1 MKNTHVRKNHCL
13 LMSVL
18 AGFAVTMILGWAVA
32 AEAQAV
38 KGKGTPNF
46 IPVWTSPSTIGD
58 SLMQQAGT
66 NVNVSGGIVATT
78 LSGNGAG
85 VTNVN
90 AATLGALPPGAFAQ
104 LGSPNIFTM
113 NQTINGN
120 LTLGGSINNALT
132 LQGNLTDSN
141 LDQSAN
147 VIGGFGGNSNFPG
160 NSVATGV
167 VGATIAGGGGGI
179 LVGNFA
185 YPNVVTGAWGTI
197 GGGANNQAGGGNST
211 TVAGGFQNIASST
224 AATVGGGNQNTA
236 SAIDATIGGGGLNTA
251 SAIDATIGGGGLNT
265 ASGDDATVG
274 GGGNNTASGFSSTVA
289 GGAQNTASFEG
300 ATVAGGEN
308 NKAAGQFSMVLGGQ
322 STSALGKYSFAAGHI
337 ATANYDGSFVWSDTT
352 GIAFDNA
359 PNQFI
364 AQASG
369 GFALYSAPN
378 GTAGVILLAGSGSW
392 SSQSDRSVKS
402 NLSRVDG
409 QALLVRL
416 AALPIATWNYKA
428 QPDST
433 RHMGPM
439 AQDFHEAFGLGEDD
453 RYISTVDA
461 EGVALAAIQA
471 LYHLSQEKDRK
482 IEQLTQEVKE
492 LQTKMARLTGEQ

>member
-1 MKNTHVRKNHCL
+1 MFSRGFQFRPNSKEGKTMKDFRR
-13 LMSVL
+13 
-18 AGFAVTMILGWAVA
+18 VTIALVGMILGWAVVA
-32 AEAQAV
+32 QAQAV
-38 KGKGTPNF
+38 RGAGTTNT
-46 IPVWTSPSTIGD
+46 IPVWTSSSMIGN
-58 SLMQQAGT
+58 SSITQ
-66 NVNVSGGIVATT
+66 SGG
-78 LSGNGAG
+78 SF
-85 VTNVN
+85 NV
-90 AATLGALPPGAFAQ
+90 G
-104 LGSPNIFTM
+104 
-113 NQTINGN
+113 GN
-120 LTLGGSINNALT
+120 LTLTGSINDSLT

-147 VIGGFGGNSNFPG
+147 VIGGFGGNATFPG
-160 NSVATGV
+160 NSVASGV

-179 LVGNFA
+179 LVGNSA

-197 GGGANNQAGGGNST
+197 GGGANNQAGGGNSV

-224 AATVGGGNQNTA
+224 AATIGGGNQNTA
-236 SAIDATIGGGGLNTA
+236 SGL
-251 SAIDATIGGGGLNT
+251 DATIGGGGLNT
-265 ASGDDATVG
+265 ASGSAATVG
-274 GGGNNTASGFSSTVA
+274 GGGNNTASGFSATVA
-289 GGAQNTASFEG
+289 GGAQNTASLEG

-308 NKAAGQFSMVLGGQ
+308 NKAVGLFAMVLGGQ
-322 STSALGKYSFAAGHI
+322 STSALGQYSLAAGHI

-369 GFALYSAPN
+369 GFALYTAPN
-378 GTAGVILLAGSGSW
+378 GTAGAILLAGSGSW
-392 SSQSDRSVKS
+392 SSQSDRNVKS
-402 NLSRVDG
+402 NLMQVDG
-409 QALLVRL
+409 QALLLRL

-428 QPDST
+428 QPGST

-471 LYHLSQEKDRK
+471 LYQTVTQLKQDLGNKDQQ
-482 IEQLTQEVKE
+482 IAE
-492 LQTKMARLTGEQ
+492 LRARLAHLEQRP